1 MLIYS
6 TPCHGSLTMLLSID
20 YIYIYIYSCID
31 SLLDVVTSI
40 KNLKRKRKSRHSPS
54 CIRGVFNFLDVQLTE
69 NNNTSS
75 KTKNWWW
82 WFWNDLPNFF
92 CILDAFSSSFSA
104 FDWIIENRWWLIL
117 AAANFSFS
125 LLTAVSQGRTLATSL
140 PYRREDWEK
149 LFSGTSRSLG
159 DGKDLNYFIMCI
171 IHSS

>member
-1 MLIYS
+1 MESWDRNKPFYPHFLVNAFGIIDDFYKSSFQVFPMLIYS

-104 FDWIIENRWWLIL
+104 FDWIIENRWWLI
-117 AAANFSFS
+117 
-125 LLTAVSQGRTLATSL
+125 
-140 PYRREDWEK
+140 
-149 LFSGTSRSLG
+149 
-159 DGKDLNYFIMCI
+159 
-171 IHSS
+171 